1 MDRDTMDTMTLT
13 KTVGA
18 LCGALLV
25 FLLIGWAGEV
35 LYHRGHGEEQAYVI
49 DTGEEE
55 AGEGA
60 EAAAEGEGGVP
71 FEEVFAAADPAAGE
85 GLWRQCQ
92 ACHKLDGTDGT
103 GPHLNGVVGRQK
115 ASVAGFSYSDALLG
129 MASETWTPENL
140 NAFLENP
147 KGYAPGTKM
156 SYNGMRNI
164 RDRANLIAYLG
175 TTGG

>member
-13 KTVGA
+13 KTVAA

-25 FLLIGWAGEV
+25 FLLIGWAGEA

-49 DTGEEE
+49 DTGEEDVAE
-55 AGEGA
+55 AAGA
-60 EAAAEGEGGVP
+60 EAAAEVP
-71 FEEVFAAADPAAGE
+71 FEEVFAAADPAAGQA
-85 GLWRQCQ
+85 LWRQCQ

-115 ASVAGFSYSDALLG
+115 AAVAGFSYSDALKG
-129 MASETWTPENL
+129 MASEAWTPENL
-140 NAFLENP
+140 NAFLLNP
-147 KGYAPGTKM
+147 REYAPGTKM

-164 RDRANLIAYLG
+164 QDRANLIAYLG